1 MPMLMRRLMQGARV
15 EMTAGEQLRNYL
27 YVRDLADY
35 LVSRVGRLPPGWSE
49 EMLRGPDNL
58 S

>member
-1 MPMLMRRLMQGARV
+1 MLMRRLMQGARV